1 MPYLAPAVTARFSC
15 HLSSKN
21 LGTGNVLFQI
31 SSIYGIAKR
40 TGHTANFDTVKMY
53 CDLIYR
59 HFGFDHADTLYR
71 KCCAYPA
78 VYHIRLEDTALE
90 KTFNNPLV
98 SGLATS
104 RSNIEVWGYLECP
117 GYFNGYRDEILD
129 MFSPDQR
136 SQEYINTKYPELT
149 SRNCVSLHI
158 RMGAD
163 ANTTS
168 PLLYYQR
175 AIDYINELVENPFYL
190 VFSDGIPDMRQLNI
204 MSYRIVDSNPDYI
217 DLWTMSQC
225 LHNIINYSTFSWWGA
240 YLNTNDKKIIT
251 YPRSAVKYISSKN
264 SMSEDLIR
272 DTYFISGV
280 QIEDTE

>member
-1 MPYLAPAVTARFSC
+1 M
-15 HLSSKN
+15 
-21 LGTGNVLFQI
+21 
-31 SSIYGIAKR
+31 
-40 TGHTANFDTVKMY
+40 
-53 CDLIYR
+53 
-59 HFGFDHADTLYR
+59 
-71 KCCAYPA
+71 
-78 VYHIRLEDTALE
+78 ALE

-98 SGLATS
+98 SDLAIS

-117 GYFNGYRDEILD
+117 GYFNDYRDEILD

-163 ANTTS
+163 ANTTT

-175 AIDYINELVENPFYL
+175 AIDYINERVENPFYL

-251 YPRSAVKYISSKN
+251 YPRSTVKYISSKN
-264 SMSEDLIR
+264 GMSEDLIR

-280 QIEDTE
+280 QIEDTK